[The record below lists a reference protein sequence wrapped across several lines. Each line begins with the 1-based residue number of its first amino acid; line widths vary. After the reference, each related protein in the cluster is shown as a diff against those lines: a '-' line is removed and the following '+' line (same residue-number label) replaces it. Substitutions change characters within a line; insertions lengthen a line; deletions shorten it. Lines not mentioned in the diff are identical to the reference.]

1 MSLTVAAKTPL
12 QPTEDEAKV
21 ERALLKLF
29 PTARIDRIAGQ
40 DETVILSIR
49 ESGLE
54 PLANLRNL
62 IKQERIRN
70 AARAVLIRNIRG
82 RRIQIYLNKQAAF
95 MGRVSFCEP
104 IGESPHGPISVEL
117 DCDNPLS
124 VIDYLA
130 SPPNLR
136 QDVEVMHRLRR

>member
-1 MSLTVAAKTPL
+1 MSLTVAAKTPV

-29 PTARIDRIAGQ
+29 PSAKIDRTAGP

-49 ESGLE
+49 GNGLE

-62 IKQERIRN
+62 IKQDRIRS
-70 AARAVLIRNIRG
+70 AARAVLIRNTRG
-82 RRIQIYLNKQAAF
+82 RRIQICLNKQAAF

-104 IGESPHGPISVEL
+104 VGESPHGPISIEL
-117 DCDNPLS
+117 DCDDTQS
-124 VIDYLA
+124 VINYLA
-130 SPPNLR
+130 SPPNLGL
-136 QDVEVMHRLRR
+136 DAEVIQRPRR